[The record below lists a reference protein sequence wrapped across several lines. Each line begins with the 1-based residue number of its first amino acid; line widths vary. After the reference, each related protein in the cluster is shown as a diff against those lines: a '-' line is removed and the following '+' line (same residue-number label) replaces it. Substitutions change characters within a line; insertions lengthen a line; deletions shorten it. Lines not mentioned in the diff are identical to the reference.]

1 MVVNFLSGS
10 EIFSIRGPENYGT
23 EKPDTI
29 FFQLCYE
36 IDRRSAPASDTLSDP
51 LANFS
56 FIPQRIDRIGGGG
69 FDGLVE
75 YGQHGDNQ
83 S

>member
-1 MVVNFLSGS
+1 MVANFFSGS

-36 IDRRSAPASDTLSDP
+36 IDRRSAPAGDTRSDAVAYL
-51 LANFS
+51 S

-69 FDGLVE
+69 FD
-75 YGQHGDNQ
+75 
-83 S
+83 